1 MYVCYL
7 LFVCL
12 LVSGYDFIFDC
23 LCISIFCVSE
33 GKRVGM
39 LRLRFILA
47 FVQAAI
53 SGYIRIKFVVGTGH
67 KRVKKMIFQK
77 NDKVRYVC
85 VPAVK
90 Q

>member
-1 MYVCYL
+1 MCVYVCYL

-39 LRLRFILA
+39 LRLRLILA
-47 FVQAAI
+47 FVHAAI
-53 SGYIRIKFVVGTGH
+53 SGYIRIKYVVGTGH
-67 KRVKKMIFQK
+67 KRVKK
-77 NDKVRYVC
+77 NDFPK
-85 VPAVK
+85 K
-90 Q
+90 